1 MSKIQ
6 SGGRDK
12 NAAEPLG
19 ERKGVMSNKATE
31 KAGDKSTRK
40 AGPDGPSA
48 ASVGDTFKSGEGK
61 PRSH

>member
-6 SGGRDK
+6 SDGRRE

-19 ERKGVMSNKATE
+19 ERKGVTSNHATKKVGKE
-31 KAGDKSTRK
+31 STRK

-48 ASVGDTFKSGEGK
+48 ASVGSTFKAPGRKQPS
-61 PRSH
+61 P